1 MVEIGDAL
9 LGRDGEIVA
18 AVRRLYR
25 LVLDRE
31 PGLAAAMIEG
41 GRGREVAAAGER

>member
-18 AVRRLYR
+18 AVRSLYR
-25 LVLDRE
+25 LMLDRE
-31 PGLAAAMIEG
+31 PGLADAMIDA
-41 GRGREVAAAGER
+41 GRGREVAAAGV